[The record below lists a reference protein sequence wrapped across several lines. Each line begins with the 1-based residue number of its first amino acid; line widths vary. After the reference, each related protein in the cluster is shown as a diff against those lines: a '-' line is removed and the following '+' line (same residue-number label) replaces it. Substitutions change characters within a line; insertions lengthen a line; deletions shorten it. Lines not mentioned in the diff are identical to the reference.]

1 MDALQQAPAVNVQ
14 VVNQSVRQ
22 ILVRVD
28 VIPMLAVNYQVG
40 AEVLILVE
48 DVIIAKSEQ
57 IVVLEELLVALVLA
71 EVPIVV
77 LVMPHLTSAKII
89 LNIKNSPLRP
99 LKGEFSCY
107 ALYLYYTHLLGGD
120 NRLGAIGYTDG
131 AQQGIDM
138 QLHRCFRHT
147 HFIGY
152 LLVGQALGYE
162 L

>member
-1 MDALQQAPAVNVQ
+1 MDALQQVLVVNVQ

-28 VIPMLAVNYQVG
+28 VIQMLAVNYQVG

-89 LNIKNSPLRP
+89 LNLATPFEKPQRGCLGLCVFLSSPFKCSLATLRTFVEP
-99 LKGEFSCY
+99 
-107 ALYLYYTHLLGGD
+107 
-120 NRLGAIGYTDG
+120 
-131 AQQGIDM
+131 
-138 QLHRCFRHT
+138 RCFLSA
-147 HFIGY
+147 Y
-152 LLVGQALGYE
+152 LSFVLCIFMDSSGQRPSE
-162 L
+162 